1 MTTASAIPGVRF
13 TAVPRPV
20 EPVPLRSDVAGF
32 IGRTRR
38 GPVGELVRVEGWRA
52 YLREFG
58 GLDRNAVTPYA
69 IRSYF
74 ENGGEVAWVIRLGG
88 DAGTLASKV
97 WVVGEQK
104 GFLNTAYRVEA
115 SSPGAWANGTTV
127 GIRVQRIADEPV
139 VDLEIQ
145 APGEPPEVL
154 AGLDPLRFEAPGGVP
169 SALIRLVPVGE
180 RQKCDAQPGPRL
192 SKVRLELE
200 GGSLSAPGRIAYEA
214 AAERLNDEPEV
225 ALVAVPDL
233 ATDLPQEEDARREL
247 YKTLALRADELH
259 DRMVL
264 IDLPCGRLEAG
275 KVIAEVNALPADLPG
290 RAAAV
295 YHPWVAVQDPFGGIA
310 TPLRSIPP
318 SGPVAG
324 LISRL
329 DRERGAQHTP
339 ANAEL
344 IDGIDLSRQFTP
356 AEQEALFAGR
366 VNLLRCAPGRGL
378 VVWGGR
384 TLDTDP
390 SGRFVAH
397 RRLIH
402 RLVRGIRRVAEPLAF
417 EINGPELWLTFV
429 RAVTSLLLEAW
440 RRGGLKGS
448 RPEEAFRVQ
457 CDEKINPPEE
467 RDLGR
472 VLCTIEVAPA
482 VPMEFIELRV
492 ALSADG
498 RLEVLTP

>member
-1 MTTASAIPGVRF
+1 
-13 TAVPRPV
+13 
-20 EPVPLRSDVAGF
+20 
-32 IGRTRR
+32 
-38 GPVGELVRVEGWRA
+38 
-52 YLREFG
+52 
-58 GLDRNAVTPYA
+58 
-69 IRSYF
+69 
-74 ENGGEVAWVIRLGG
+74 
-88 DAGTLASKV
+88 
-97 WVVGEQK
+97 
-104 GFLNTAYRVEA
+104 
-115 SSPGAWANGTTV
+115 
-127 GIRVQRIADEPV
+127 
-139 VDLEIQ
+139 
-145 APGEPPEVL
+145 VL
-154 AGLDPLRFEAPGGVP
+154 
-169 SALIRLVPVGE
+169 
-180 RQKCDAQPGPRL
+180 
-192 SKVRLELE
+192 
-200 GGSLSAPGRIAYEA
+200 
-214 AAERLNDEPEV
+214 
-225 ALVAVPDL
+225 
-233 ATDLPQEEDARREL
+233 
-247 YKTLALRADELH
+247 
-259 DRMVL
+259 
-264 IDLPCGRLEAG
+264 
-275 KVIAEVNALPADLPG
+275 AEVNALPADLPG

-295 YHPWVAVQDPFGGIA
+295 YHPWVAVQDPLGGIA
-310 TPLRSIPP
+310 KPLKRIPP

-356 AEQEALFAGR
+356 AEQEALFSGR

-384 TLDTDP
+384 TLDTDS

-402 RLVRGIRRVAEPLAF
+402 RLVRGIRRVAQPLVF

-457 CDEKINPPEE
+457 CDEKTNPPEE